1 VIRAIITG
9 AAGKMGTTMVRL
21 ASAEPDFRVVGGTE
35 QTGSPALGKDIGRVA
50 GVAEVGVALAPD
62 LDPVLADSSPDV
74 VIDFTQSKASVGH
87 ARVCAARK
95 VPMVI
100 GSTGFSAAEK
110 AEVAT
115 YAQKIPIVMAPNM
128 SVGVNLMIS
137 VAAQLAKVLGD
148 GFDVEILEAHHRM
161 KKDAPSGTALRLAE
175 EIAAPMKRASS
186 DFRMVREGQI
196 GERGPNEIGI
206 QTLRGGDVVGEHTV
220 FFFGDG
226 ERIELTH
233 RATSRDQFGKGAL
246 RAARWV
252 IKQAPGLY
260 GMQDVLG
267 LRQGIKG

>member
-9 AAGKMGTTMVRL
+9 AAGKMGSTMVRL
-21 ASAEPDFRVVGGTE
+21 VSAERDFRIVGGTE
-35 QTGSPALGKDIGRVA
+35 QTDSPALGQDIGRVA
-50 GVAEVGVALAPD
+50 GVAELGVGVASD
-62 LDPVLADSSPDV
+62 LDRVLAESSPDV
-74 VIDFTQSKASVGH
+74 VIDFTHSKASAAH
-87 ARVCAARK
+87 AQLCSGKK
-95 VPMVI
+95 VPIVI
-100 GSTGFSAAEK
+100 GSTGFSASEK
-110 AEVAT
+110 AEVSAH
-115 YAQKIPIVMAPNM
+115 AQKIPIVLAPNM

-175 EIAAPMKRASS
+175 EIAEPLKRTAL

-196 GERGPNEIGI
+196 GERRAKEIGI
-206 QTLRGGDVVGEHTV
+206 QTLRGGDLVGEHTV

-246 RAARWV
+246 RAARWI
-252 IKQAPGLY
+252 IKQPPGLY

-267 LRQGIKG
+267 LREGIKG